1 MLSDVKIGT
10 LLIAEPFLKDPAFM
24 RSVVLVC
31 RHTADEGSFGFVL
44 NKRFDKNLDELIPE
58 LLIGDFPVYVGGPV
72 QMDTLHYIHQYPQYF
87 NDAQEVAPDIYW
99 GGDFDILKS
108 LINNQQIEPNKIRF
122 FLGYSGWGVDQLED
136 EMKEKSWLT
145 VDATPTIV
153 FHPHIEDIWKLSLF
167 ELGGQYKM
175 MANFPTDPQLN

>member
-1 MLSDVKIGT
+1 MLSDLNIGT

-24 RSVVLVC
+24 RSVVLLC
-31 RHTADEGSFGFVL
+31 RHTTEEGSFGFVL
-44 NKRFDKNLDELIPE
+44 NKRLDKNLDDLIPD
-58 LLIGDFPVYVGGPV
+58 LLFGDIPVFVGGPV

-87 NDAQEVAPDIYW
+87 DDAQEISKDIYW
-99 GGDFDILKS
+99 GGDFEILKS
-108 LINNQQIEPNKIRF
+108 LINSNQIEVNKIKF
-122 FLGYSGWGVDQLED
+122 FLGYSGWGVDQLDD

-145 VDATPTIV
+145 VAATPEIV
-153 FHPHIEDIWKLSLF
+153 FNQTIEDIWKLSLF